1 LISCE
6 RGSYAVSC
14 RNETFLILLPETT
27 TCTWTAPYCVRIACP
42 AMVCVAPDVEGAD
55 VEGADVEGVVLG
67 SDARRE
73 ALHGRPA
80 GHAT

>member
-1 LISCE
+1 M
-6 RGSYAVSC
+6 
-14 RNETFLILLPETT
+14 ILLPETT
-27 TCTWTAPYCVRIACP
+27 TCTWTTPYCVRIACP
-42 AMVCVAPDVEGAD
+42 AMVCVAPDVEGADVEGADLDLEGAD

>member
-1 LISCE
+1 
-6 RGSYAVSC
+6 
-14 RNETFLILLPETT
+14 
-27 TCTWTAPYCVRIACP
+27 
-42 AMVCVAPDVEGAD
+42 MVCVAPDVEGADVEGADLDLEGAD